1 MIHIL
6 EKYSKAFGVS
16 GHEEDI
22 RRRIEESVRDHVD
35 SLSTDFM
42 GNLYAH
48 KPCGR
53 KNAPHLLLVAHMD
66 EVGLLINGVESNG
79 MLRFVPVG
87 GVDPRLL
94 VSKRVILGKER
105 VPGVIGAKPIHIQ
118 SRDEWKSPIPLSGLY
133 IDIGASDEKEAAAKV
148 PPGTAGTFHTFF
160 EAQEDVVFGK
170 AFDDRAGCALITEL
184 LMTEEDESY
193 PVDITAVFTVQEEVG
208 LRGAS
213 LLAERVRPDF
223 VIAFEGTTAGDVP
236 RDDYA
241 SPSTEMRKGP
251 AISFMDRTAIGSPRL
266 IEHLKKTAEKNKIPF
281 QMKKTVS
288 GGTDIGVIHT
298 KGGIP
303 SVVVSVPVRYI
314 HAPRGIL
321 AVEDYKNTIRLAKA
335 ALMNFKE
342 VL

>member
-1 MIHIL
+1 MIQIL
-6 EKYSKAFGVS
+6 EKYSNACGVS
-16 GHEEDI
+16 GHEDDI
-22 RRRIEESVRDHVD
+22 RSRIEENVRDHVE
-35 SLSTDFM
+35 SLSRDFM
-42 GNLYAH
+42 GNLYAF
-48 KPCGR
+48 KPCGIQ
-53 KNAPHLLLVAHMD
+53 NAPYILLVAHMD
-66 EVGLLINGVESNG
+66 EVGLMINGVESNG

-105 VPGVIGAKPIHIQ
+105 IPGVIGAKPIHLQ

-148 PPGTAGTFHTFF
+148 PPGTTGTFQTRF

-184 LMTEEDESY
+184 LMTEEDEEY

-208 LRGAS
+208 LRGVS
-213 LLAERVRPDF
+213 VLAERVHPDF
-223 VIAFEGTTAGDVP
+223 TIAFEGTTAGDVP
-236 RDDYA
+236 RENFA

-251 AISFMDRTAIGSPRL
+251 AISFMDRSAIGAPRL
-266 IEHLKKTAEKNKIPF
+266 INHFKATAEKKTIPF

-298 KGGIP
+298 RGGIP
-303 SVVVSVPVRYI
+303 SMVISVPVRYI

-321 AVEDYKNTIRLAKA
+321 AVDDYKNTFRLAKA

>member
-1 MIHIL
+1 M
-6 EKYSKAFGVS
+6 
-16 GHEEDI
+16 
-22 RRRIEESVRDHVD
+22 
-35 SLSTDFM
+35 DFM

-53 KNAPHLLLVAHMD
+53 ENAPHVLLVAHMD
-66 EVGLLINGVESNG
+66 EIGLMINGVENNG

-87 GVDPRLL
+87 GVDTRLL
-94 VSKRVILGKER
+94 VSKRVILGKDR
-105 VPGVIGAKPIHIQ
+105 IPGVIGAKPIHLQ
-118 SRDEWKSPIPLSGLY
+118 RRDEWKSPIPLSALY
-133 IDIGASDEKEAAAKV
+133 IDIGAVDEKEAAAKV
-148 PPGTAGTFHTFF
+148 PPGSTGTFHTHF
-160 EAQEDVVFGK
+160 EVQEDVVFGK

-184 LMTEEDESY
+184 LMTEDEEAY

-213 LLAERVRPDF
+213 VLAERVRPDF
-223 VIAFEGTTAGDVP
+223 AIAFEGTTAGDVP
-236 RDDYA
+236 RDNYA

-251 AISFMDRTAIGSPRL
+251 AISFMDRSAIGAPRL
-266 IEHLKKTAEKNKIPF
+266 IEHFKKTAEKGKIPF

-288 GGTDIGVIHT
+288 GGTDIGVIHA

-303 SVVVSVPVRYI
+303 SLVISVPVRYI